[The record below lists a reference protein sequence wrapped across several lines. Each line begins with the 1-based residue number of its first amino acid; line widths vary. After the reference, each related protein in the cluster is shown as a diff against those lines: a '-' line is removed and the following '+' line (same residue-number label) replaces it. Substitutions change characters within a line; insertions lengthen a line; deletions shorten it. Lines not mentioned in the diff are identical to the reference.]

1 MKVSTVIDKI
11 DSGAVA
17 LPEFQR
23 GYVWS
28 RRQVRELVE
37 SLYHRF
43 PVGSLLLWET
53 ATEGA
58 PARGDAA
65 LQPGYVSLLL
75 DGQQRITSLYG
86 LIKGHPPSFFDGNER
101 AFSELRFNVETEE
114 FAFYAPVRMRDN
126 PLWLDAGE
134 VMRRGQAWAMAR
146 LAASLGE
153 GEEAQV
159 RSQRYLDRLSK
170 LYLIREIDLHDEQ
183 ITGADKTVDLV
194 VDLFNRVNA
203 SGTKLSKGD
212 LALAKVCA
220 SWPEAR
226 DEFKG
231 RLAAWSGQGFDFKL
245 EWFLRNVNAIV
256 TGRAEFSALEDKEV
270 DTARMREGVGQ
281 AERAID
287 AFLNLAS
294 SRLGL
299 DHDRVLGGV
308 GAIPA
313 ISSYLAGRDCR
324 LPDGRTADR
333 LLFWYVNCLLWG
345 RYAGSTETV
354 LNVDLQRVR
363 PVSEDEDAAAPVDR
377 LIEELERQRGDW
389 RLSAR
394 DFEGWSRGARFY
406 PLLYM
411 LSRVAQA
418 RDLSSGLEL
427 RAHLLGRHA
436 GLEVHHLFPKQLLYR
451 HGYPRSQVNALA
463 NFAFLTLETNRS
475 LGKRAPADYFA
486 ACEER
491 QPGVLASQWIPQDP
505 ELWVPEQFPGFL
517 AERRELLAR
526 AANSLLGD
534 LRGGRRPEQIEAS
547 TIESGRAPVADAEDE
562 TAVIARIQD
571 AMEERSLERGVR
583 YLALVSP
590 DGAVEQAILDLAW
603 PDGLEFGGKP
613 VALLLDEPE
622 EVRAAARDHDFRFFT
637 SEEELLAY
645 AEQELLS
652 SAA

>member
-1 MKVSTVIDKI
+1 MKISTVIDKI
-11 DSGAVA
+11 DSGAIA

-58 PARGDAA
+58 PARGDAV

-75 DGQQRITSLYG
+75 DGQQRVTSLYG
-86 LIKGHPPSFFDGNER
+86 LIKGRPPPFFDGNER
-101 AFSELRFNVETEE
+101 AFSELRFNVETER
-114 FAFYAPVRMRDN
+114 FRFYAPVTMRDD
-126 PLWLDAGE
+126 PLWLDVGE
-134 VMRRGQAWAMAR
+134 VMRRGQAWAMAQ
-146 LAASLGE
+146 LGSLGE
-153 GEEAQV
+153 GEEAQA
-159 RSQRYLDRLSK
+159 RYQRYLNRLSE

-231 RLAAWSGQGFDFKL
+231 RLAAWSEQGFDFRL
-245 EWFLRNVNAIV
+245 EWFLRNVNAII
-256 TGRAEFSALEDKEV
+256 TDKAEFAALEEV
-270 DTARMREGVGQ
+270 DTGRIREGVSQ
-281 AERAID
+281 ADRAIN

-313 ISSYLAGRDCR
+313 ISSYLAARDCR
-324 LPDGRTADR
+324 LPDSRTADR

-354 LNVDLQRVR
+354 LNVDLQRLR
-363 PVSEDEDAAAPVDR
+363 PVTEDEDAAAPVDR
-377 LIEELERQRGDW
+377 LIEELGRQGSDW

-411 LSRVAQA
+411 LSRVSGA

-436 GLEVHHLFPKQLLYR
+436 ALEVHHLFPKRSLYR
-451 HGYPRSQVNALA
+451 HGYPRSEVNALA

-475 LGKRAPADYFA
+475 LGKRAPADYLP

-491 QPGVLASQWIPQDP
+491 QPGVLASQWIPEDP
-505 ELWVPEQFPGFL
+505 ELWVPEQFPRFL

-526 AANSLLGD
+526 AANSLLED
-534 LRGGRRPEQIEAS
+534 LRYGRRPEQIEAS
-547 TIESGRAPVADAEDE
+547 IVESGRVPVTEDEDE
-562 TAVIARIQD
+562 TAVIARVQD

-583 YLALVSP
+583 YLALLSR
-590 DGAVEQAILDLAW
+590 DGSVEQAILDLAW

-622 EVRAAARDHDFRFFT
+622 EVRNVASRHDFRFFT
-637 SEEELLAY
+637 SEEDLLAY
-645 AEQELLS
+645 AEQVLLS